1 MKRLLVVCLV
11 LLVFATVALGAETFA
26 LADRVGEP
34 GERSFFLFS
43 TSAGNYIVRQ
53 DGMGE
58 FSSPKGM
65 RRVFSLRVKGRIE
78 RIHFIEH
85 ENDVFICYEMND
97 AAFLVRMEQT
107 KRKIR
112 WTAQV
117 EKIAV
122 PRIDGDSVVV
132 GEMVIRKGDGT
143 IVRQEF
149 DQSLLSSTQFGS
161 SANGAQYDSQG
172 QARSASPLVRRIRF
186 KKH

>member
-1 MKRLLVVCLV
+1 MKKLLVVCLV
-11 LLVFATVALGAETFA
+11 ILVLSTVAFGAETFA

-78 RIHFIEH
+78 QIYFLEH
-85 ENDVFICYEMND
+85 EGDVFICYEVND
-97 AAFLVRMEQT
+97 AVFVVRMEQT

-112 WTAQV
+112 WSTSIP
-117 EKIAV
+117 KMGV
-122 PRIDGDSVVV
+122 PVIEGDFVVV
-132 GEMVIRKGDGT
+132 DETKIRKADGS
-143 IVRQEF
+143 R
-149 DQSLLSSTQFGS
+149 
-161 SANGAQYDSQG
+161 
-172 QARSASPLVRRIRF
+172 
-186 KKH
+186 

>member
-43 TSAGNYIVRQ
+43 TSVGNYIVRQ

-78 RIHFIEH
+78 RIYFIEH
-85 ENDVFICYEMND
+85 EGDVFICYEVND
-97 AAFLVRMEQT
+97 GAFLVRMEQT

-112 WTAQV
+112 WTASLA
-117 EKIAV
+117 KMAV
-122 PRIDGDSVVV
+122 PRIEGESVVV
-132 GEMVIRKGDGT
+132 DDTEIRKDDGF
-143 IVRQEF
+143 VNHG
-149 DQSLLSSTQFGS
+149 L
-161 SANGAQYDSQG
+161 
-172 QARSASPLVRRIRF
+172 
-186 KKH
+186 H

>member
-1 MKRLLVVCLV
+1 MKKLLVVCLGV
-11 LLVFATVALGAETFA
+11 LVLSTVAFGAETFA

-65 RRVFSLRVKGRIE
+65 RRVFSLRVKGRID
-78 RIHFIEH
+78 RIYFLEH
-85 ENDVFICYEMND
+85 EGDVFMLYEMND

-112 WTAQV
+112 WSTAIDV
-117 EKIAV
+117 RGV
-122 PRIDGDSVVV
+122 PVIEGDVVV
-132 GEMVIRKGDGT
+132 VNSVQIRKGDGT
-143 IVRQEF
+143 VVRQ
-149 DQSLLSSTQFGS
+149 D
-161 SANGAQYDSQG
+161 
-172 QARSASPLVRRIRF
+172 
-186 KKH
+186 